1 MRKVEIA
8 GKEYVINP
16 LTYGAMKRL
25 RASGNDPLAVN
36 TPVLLDVD
44 GTLTAI
50 LAEAGLT
57 EGLDDLPFP
66 DVMQLGLAV
75 LHETV
80 GREEEVKN

>member
-1 MRKVEIA
+1 MRKVKLA
-8 GKEYVINP
+8 GKEFIINP
-16 LTYGAMKRL
+16 LTYGAIKRL
-25 RASGNDPLAVN
+25 RANGHDPLTASG
-36 TPVLLDVD
+36 PVLLDGD
-44 GTLTAI
+44 GTLSA
-50 LAEAGLT
+50 LLEAAGFA